1 MTLRIRLRLG
11 QTLLDRL
18 AKLASALAAVLA
30 PAAAMAFVL
39 GVWRL
44 CADLK
49 WAGEFAISQGVF
61 SHWQVWIA
69 LAGVLWICAAI
80 LNRYGRIEEPD
91 SRADDSD
98 SPAPANRVLPRL

>member
-1 MTLRIRLRLG
+1 MTLRIRLRLSH
-11 QTLLDRL
+11 TILRRL

-69 LAGVLWICAAI
+69 LAGLLWICAAI
-80 LNRYGRIEEPD
+80 LNRYGRSVGPD
-91 SRADDSD
+91 FHPDDSD
-98 SPAPANRVLPRL
+98 SAEPAGRVLPRL

>member
-11 QTLLDRL
+11 HTLLRRL

-30 PAAAMAFVL
+30 PSAAMAFVL

-69 LAGVLWICAAI
+69 LAGLLWIASAI
-80 LNRYGRIEEPD
+80 LNRYGRVDDVTYPD
-91 SRADDSD
+91 PSDTAQPSHRA
-98 SPAPANRVLPRL
+98 LPRL

>member
-11 QTLLDRL
+11 QTLVKRL
-18 AKLASALAAVLA
+18 AKLASALAAVLT
-30 PAAAMAFVL
+30 PTAAMAFVL

-49 WAGEFAISQGVF
+49 WAGEFVITSGVF

-80 LNRYGRIEEPD
+80 LNRYGRGIGEEMAPP
-91 SRADDSD
+91 
-98 SPAPANRVLPRL
+98 SPFPPGHPENPR